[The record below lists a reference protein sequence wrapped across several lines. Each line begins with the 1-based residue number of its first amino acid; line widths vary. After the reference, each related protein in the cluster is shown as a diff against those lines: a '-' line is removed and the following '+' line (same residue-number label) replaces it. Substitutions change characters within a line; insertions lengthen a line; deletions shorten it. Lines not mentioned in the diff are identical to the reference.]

1 MESEKSINTLSDKD
15 ANKKTPILSKR
26 TLNSSSKRDFSS
38 TRKFSLLG
46 KDSKRITKKKLEEE
60 EAKKDEDKQED
71 ILSSETSDH
80 TIANRSDQ
88 NPVANTP
95 PKLIRNPITRQKD
108 NPYLRAKVQTA
119 SGGELI
125 IMLYEKAILNLKVA
139 SESLELEEKDFVKA
153 SKNIQN
159 AQEIIL
165 ELLYS
170 LDIES
175 GSDFAKKMAGLYAF
189 INKELS
195 EANIE
200 KSNKRIEPIIQQ
212 LEVLLSAWKKAN
224 EQLKNQ
230 DS

>member
-15 ANKKTPILSKR
+15 ANKKTPILAKR
-26 TLNSSSKRDFSS
+26 TLSSSRKPFSS
-38 TRKFSLLG
+38 
-46 KDSKRITKKKLEEE
+46 IKKPTLPNKENKKGREEHENNIEEE
-60 EAKKDEDKQED
+60 GEEH
-71 ILSSETSDH
+71 LPLETSPDS
-80 TIANRSDQ
+80 SDK
-88 NPVANTP
+88 NAPLNTTP
-95 PKLIRNPITRQKD
+95 NFSRNPISTRQKD

-139 SESLELEEKDFVKA
+139 SDALDIETKDFHKA
-153 SKNIQN
+153 TKNIQN

-200 KSNKRIEPIIQQ
+200 KSNKRLDPIIQQ

-224 EQLKNQ
+224 EQLKTQ